1 MPTWTARR
9 LQRQRERRE
18 NMKEEEEEGNQQ
30 AEKKVGLHTRT
41 PLARTLPK
49 RPTWAS
55 KAP

>member
-1 MPTWTARR
+1 MDTKEAPET
-9 LQRQRERRE
+9 ERARE

-41 PLARTLPK
+41 PLARTLPM

>member
-1 MPTWTARR
+1 MDSKEAPQT
-9 LQRQRERRE
+9 ERARE